1 MTFWF
6 FFNSAQRRSNKARL
20 QQRLA
25 KERGTVWW
33 TYLSIFSGWGVA
45 SKKLGSFIKRP
56 KVDGKD
62 KETLVYKR
70 ETGKKRVY
78 IWRVVHGAD
87 FFVRPSCVA
96 VCRLWSRSRTRCR
109 TIQRST
115 PQSLAISFVMPK
127 VIGQCA
133 LCAVGCLIDRLSPPV
148 WRSRREKSIDAI
160 LGLCQLFNN
169 KTWKTT
175 FHKNMYM
182 YKPRKNKKDND
193 NTSK

>member
-62 KETLVYKR
+62 KETLVCKR

-96 VCRLWSRSRTRCR
+96 VCRLWSCSRTGCR
-109 TIQRST
+109 TIRRST

-127 VIGQCA
+127 VIGQRA
-133 LCAVGCLIDRLSPPV
+133 LCAVGCLIDRLSPLSGVPGGRNLSMQYWV
-148 WRSRREKSIDAI
+148 FASYSITKLGRQLSPKICTCTQAEK
-160 LGLCQLFNN
+160 
-169 KTWKTT
+169 K
-175 FHKNMYM
+175 
-182 YKPRKNKKDND
+182 
-193 NTSK
+193 

>member
-33 TYLSIFSGWGVA
+33 THLSIFSGWEVA

-62 KETLVYKR
+62 KETLVHKR

-78 IWRVVHGAD
+78 SVVHGAD

-96 VCRLWSRSRTRCR
+96 VCRLWSRSRTGCR
-109 TIQRST
+109 TIRRST

-127 VIGQCA
+127 VIGQRA
-133 LCAVGCLIDRLSPPV
+133 LCAVSCLIDRLSPVSGVPGGRNLLMQYWV
-148 WRSRREKSIDAI
+148 FASYLITKLGRHFPQKICTCTSRK
-160 LGLCQLFNN
+160 
-169 KTWKTT
+169 K
-175 FHKNMYM
+175 
-182 YKPRKNKKDND
+182 KPKKDND